1 MESII
6 SDLVQSGSDKTNIK
20 LSDVLPVRTESYKDM
35 DMWIRVTQ
43 EDFVDIRKISDYI
56 EKDKKIILEKELS
69 FIPTSKAK
77 YDIGEFDLTNKALK
91 QAYSQQLIV
100 NKNSNKSKIMLNAN
114 DKKMDKIYDNYW
126 IRVISGKAKNDVRLV
141 KEYLNNTFILDYE
154 LSNDIVEGD
163 KIILLQHYFNDYIM
177 FGIIDFTDFL
187 GMDFSSLIDGIG
199 GLFNFQ
205 ITSAG
210 LSLCC
215 CIIIVVV
222 IVIAV
227 VVKKKKIKAKKNK
240 GLFIPGVGNLIPQQP
255 LVIQMPMQTKP
266 YPFANSPFPR
276 ST

>member
-215 CIIIVVV
+215 CIIIVV

-240 GLFIPGVGNLIPQQP
+240 GLFIPGVGNLSPQQP